1 MCWVSARSGPHRTE
15 GNGCSPPSTLYLP
28 GPSPVPGRYLFLLP
42 QGLKRVQKQTATV
55 RNVSRERLARV
66 SIPEAALRL
75 GVTQSAVRQRIR
87 RGSISWEKGEDGR
100 TYVFISP
107 DVTSARHVDKRSRDA
122 ALVEELRDRVRSL
135 EEQIA
140 RRDAIMLSL
149 TESLRQLEAPRDAR
163 ESPESAV
170 EEPTGTPP
178 PQEQQE
184 PSSRPERSP
193 ERQVPWWRRMFG

>member
-1 MCWVSARSGPHRTE
+1 
-15 GNGCSPPSTLYLP
+15 
-28 GPSPVPGRYLFLLP
+28 
-42 QGLKRVQKQTATV
+42 
-55 RNVSRERLARV
+55 
-66 SIPEAALRL
+66 LRL

-87 RGSISWEKGEDGR
+87 RGSISWEKGEDDR

-149 TESLRQLEAPRDAR
+149 TESLRQLEAPRAER

-170 EEPTGTPP
+170 EDTDTSVPRSTTE
-178 PQEQQE
+178 EQQE
-184 PSSRPERSP
+184 PTSHPQERS
-193 ERQVPWWRRMFG
+193 WWRRMFGGG

>member
-1 MCWVSARSGPHRTE
+1 
-15 GNGCSPPSTLYLP
+15 
-28 GPSPVPGRYLFLLP
+28 
-42 QGLKRVQKQTATV
+42 
-55 RNVSRERLARV
+55 V
-66 SIPEAALRL
+66 SIPEAASRL
-75 GVTQSAVRQRIR
+75 GITQSAVRQRIR
-87 RGSISWEKGEDGR
+87 RGSISWEKGEDDR

-149 TESLRQLEAPRDAR
+149 TESLRQLEAPRAER

-184 PSSRPERSP
+184 PSSQERS
-193 ERQVPWWRRMFG
+193 WWRRMFGGW